1 MDEHRC
7 PRVECDHW
15 THTSHCPVPSCACYV
30 PYDWERKMTWTPTI
44 QNCDNYMDERTGK
57 YEYRAVRYRK
67 AIETMYAKGLDDS
80 MTIFDV
86 GAGMTEFDYT
96 LRAEYG
102 WRGRYIPVDGGID
115 GTDLNSWVPP
125 REAHWFVALEL
136 LEHIKMWRYLVANMQ
151 DKATVGVVVS
161 TPNPRTTDVLG
172 MDPTHVCEIPSD
184 ELTLRKFEVTE
195 ETFYGGVF
203 SNGEPDSLFGVWT
216 R

>member
-1 MDEHRC
+1 
-7 PRVECDHW
+7 
-15 THTSHCPVPSCACYV
+15 
-30 PYDWERKMTWTPTI
+30 MTNWTPTI

-67 AIETMYAKGLDDS
+67 AIQTMFDNGLDDS

-86 GAGMTEFDYT
+86 GAGMTEFDYC
-96 LRAEYG
+96 LRVEFD

-115 GTDLNSWVPP
+115 GTDLNNWMPP

-136 LEHIKMWRYLVANMQ
+136 LEHLRNWGVLMYRMQ
-151 DKATVGVVVS
+151 MKASQGVVVS
-161 TPNPRTTDVLG
+161 TPNPRTTDVIG
-172 MDPTHVCEIPSD
+172 MDPTHVCEVSAED
-184 ELTLRKFEVTE
+184 LSRGWDFKVTE